1 MQNKGVRLLF
11 IGCFIFFLQGCSIL
25 PAFSS
30 PQLHSNE
37 KEDPVT
43 LIFSD
48 PDRLSDEANYYDAVL
63 AVQQDLGEQVTELV
77 ICDASERHII
87 NYYDIDE
94 FPAMLVYKGDDE
106 KLRISGKHDI
116 TDLYVRLE
124 GALKQ

>member
-1 MQNKGVRLLF
+1 MQNKGLCLML
-11 IGCFIFFLQGCSIL
+11 IGCFIFFLQGCSIF

-37 KEDPVT
+37 KEDRVT

-77 ICDASERHII
+77 VCDASERHII

-94 FPAMLVYKGDDE
+94 FPAMLVYKGNDE
-106 KLRISGKHDI
+106 KLRISGKHNI
-116 TDLYVRLE
+116 KDLYARLE